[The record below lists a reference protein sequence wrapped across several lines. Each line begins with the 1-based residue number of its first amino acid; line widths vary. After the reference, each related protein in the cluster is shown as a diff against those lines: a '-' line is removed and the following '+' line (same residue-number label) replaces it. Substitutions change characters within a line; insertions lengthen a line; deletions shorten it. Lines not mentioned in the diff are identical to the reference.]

1 MATRK
6 VILVGIAEWA
16 KVFEENRDKVG
27 FKDGDAP
34 GTYEDTD
41 GACTI
46 DMILDK
52 ENMDRLIASKS
63 MKKGSPD
70 AEGRGTRVRFVRK
83 FNTGR
88 DCDCGSPVVVKSDGT
103 TGDMDV
109 DGLIGNG
116 STVAVTL
123 SVYDTRRKSIVGT
136 RLDRVKVLEH
146 VLPPSNDD
154 DDAVVSMPP
163 PQKLKVVQGEE
174 EVPF

>member
-6 VILVGIAEWA
+6 VVLTGIAEWA

-88 DCDCGSPVVVKSDGT
+88 DWDSGSPVVVKSDGT
-103 TGDMDV
+103 KWDMDV

-154 DDAVVSMPP
+154 DEVVSMPP

>member
-6 VILVGIAEWA
+6 VVLTGIAEWA
-16 KVFEENRDKVG
+16 KVFEDNRDLKG
-27 FKDGDAP
+27 FEGA
-34 GTYEDTD
+34 YEEFD

-52 ENMDRLIASKS
+52 ENMDRLSASRS

-88 DCDCGSPVVVKSDGT
+88 DWDSGSPTVLKSDGT
-103 TGDMDV
+103 KWDMDI

-116 STVAVTL
+116 SIVAVTL
-123 SVYDTRRKSIVGT
+123 SVYDTSRKSIVGT

-146 VLPPSNDD
+146 VKPPSDD
-154 DDAVVSMPP
+154 EDEVAVMPP

>member
-6 VILVGIAEWA
+6 VILVGVAEWA
-16 KVFEENRDKVG
+16 KVFEDNRDMKG
-27 FKDGDAP
+27 FEGA
-34 GTYEDTD
+34 YEEFD

-88 DCDCGSPVVVKSDGT
+88 DWDSGSPTVLKSDGT
-103 TGDMDV
+103 KWDMDI

-116 STVAVTL
+116 SIVAVTL
-123 SVYDTRRKSIVGT
+123 SVYDTSRKSIVGT

-146 VLPPSNDD
+146 VKPPSDD
-154 DDAVVSMPP
+154 EDEVAAMPP

>member
-88 DCDCGSPVVVKSDGT
+88 DWDSGSPVVVKSDGT
-103 TGDMDV
+103 KWDMDV

-146 VLPPSNDD
+146 VPPPSNDED
-154 DDAVVSMPP
+154 DVATMPP

>member
-6 VILVGIAEWA
+6 VVLTGIAEWA
-16 KVFEENRDKVG
+16 KVFEDNRDLKG
-27 FKDGDAP
+27 FEGA
-34 GTYEDTD
+34 YEEFD

-52 ENMDRLIASKS
+52 ENMDRLSASRS

-88 DCDCGSPVVVKSDGT
+88 DWDSGSPTVLKSDGT
-103 TGDMDV
+103 KWDMDI

-116 STVAVTL
+116 SIVAVTL
-123 SVYDTRRKSIVGT
+123 SVYDTSRKSIVGT

-146 VLPPSNDD
+146 VKPPSDD
-154 DDAVVSMPP
+154 DDEVAAMPP

>member
-6 VILVGIAEWA
+6 VVLTGIAEWA
-16 KVFEENRDKVG
+16 KVFEDNRDMKCFEG
-27 FKDGDAP
+27 A
-34 GTYEDTD
+34 YEEFD
-41 GACTI
+41 GACPI

-88 DCDCGSPVVVKSDGT
+88 DWDSGSPVVVKSDGT
-103 TGDMDV
+103 KWDMDV

-123 SVYDTRRKSIVGT
+123 SVYDTSRKSIVGT

-146 VLPPSNDD
+146 VKPPSDD
-154 DDAVVSMPP
+154 EDEVAAMPP

>member
-6 VILVGIAEWA
+6 VVLTGIAEWA
-16 KVFEENRDKVG
+16 KVFEDYRDLKG
-27 FKDGDAP
+27 FEGA
-34 GTYEDTD
+34 YEEFD

-88 DCDCGSPVVVKSDGT
+88 DWDSGSPTVLKSDGT
-103 TGDMDV
+103 KWDMDV

-123 SVYDTRRKSIVGT
+123 SVYDTSRKSIVGT

-146 VLPPSNDD
+146 VKPPSDD
-154 DDAVVSMPP
+154 DDEVATMPP

>member
-6 VILVGIAEWA
+6 VILTGIAEWA
-16 KVFEENRDKVG
+16 KVFEDNRDLKG
-27 FKDGDAP
+27 FEGA
-34 GTYEDTD
+34 YEEFD

-88 DCDCGSPVVVKSDGT
+88 DWDSGSPVVLKSDGT
-103 TGDMDV
+103 KWDMDV

-116 STVAVTL
+116 STVTVTL
-123 SVYDTRRKSIVGT
+123 SVYDTSRKSIVGT

-146 VLPPSNDD
+146 VKPPSDD
-154 DDAVVSMPP
+154 EDEVAAMPP

>member
-6 VILVGIAEWA
+6 VVLTGIAEWA
-16 KVFEENRDKVG
+16 KVFEDNRDLKG
-27 FKDGDAP
+27 FEGA
-34 GTYEDTD
+34 YEEFD

-52 ENMDRLIASKS
+52 ENMDRLSASRS

-88 DCDCGSPVVVKSDGT
+88 DWDSGSPVVIKSDGT
-103 TGDMDV
+103 TWDMDV

-123 SVYDTRRKSIVGT
+123 SVYDTSRKSIVGT

-146 VLPPSNDD
+146 VKPPSDD
-154 DDAVVSMPP
+154 DDEVATMPP

>member
-6 VILVGIAEWA
+6 VVLTGIAEWA
-16 KVFEENRDKVG
+16 KVFEDNRDLKG
-27 FKDGDAP
+27 FEGA
-34 GTYEDTD
+34 YEEFD

-52 ENMDRLIASKS
+52 ENMDRLSASRS
-63 MKKGSPD
+63 MKKGSAD

-88 DCDCGSPVVVKSDGT
+88 DWDSGSPVVLKSDGT
-103 TGDMDV
+103 KWDMDV

-116 STVAVTL
+116 STVTVTL
-123 SVYDTRRKSIVGT
+123 SVYDTSRKSIVGT

-146 VLPPSNDD
+146 VKPPSDD
-154 DDAVVSMPP
+154 EDEVVAMPP

>member
-6 VILVGIAEWA
+6 VVLTGIAEWA
-16 KVFEENRDKVG
+16 KVFEDNRDLKG
-27 FKDGDAP
+27 FEGA
-34 GTYEDTD
+34 YEEFD

-52 ENMDRLIASKS
+52 ENMDRLSASRS

-83 FNTGR
+83 FITGR
-88 DCDCGSPVVVKSDGT
+88 DWDSGSPVVVKSDGT
-103 TGDMDV
+103 KWDMDV

-123 SVYDTRRKSIVGT
+123 SVYDTSRKSIVGT

-146 VLPPSNDD
+146 VKPPSDD
-154 DDAVVSMPP
+154 DDEVATMPP

>member
-6 VILVGIAEWA
+6 VILTGIAEWA
-16 KVFEENRDKVG
+16 KVFEDNRDLKG
-27 FKDGDAP
+27 FEGA
-34 GTYEDTD
+34 YEEFD

-52 ENMDRLIASKS
+52 ENMDRLSASRS
-63 MKKGSPD
+63 MKKGSAD

-88 DCDCGSPVVVKSDGT
+88 DWDSGSPVVLKSDGNKW
-103 TGDMDV
+103 DMDV

-116 STVAVTL
+116 STVTVTL
-123 SVYDTRRKSIVGT
+123 SVYDTSRKSIVGT

-146 VLPPSNDD
+146 VKPPSDD
-154 DDAVVSMPP
+154 EDEVAAMPP

>member
-6 VILVGIAEWA
+6 VVLTGIAEWA
-16 KVFEENRDKVG
+16 KVFEDNRDMKG
-27 FKDGDAP
+27 FEGA
-34 GTYEDTD
+34 YEEFD

-88 DCDCGSPVVVKSDGT
+88 DWDSGSPTVLKSDGT
-103 TGDMDV
+103 KWDMDI

-116 STVAVTL
+116 SIVAVTL
-123 SVYDTRRKSIVGT
+123 SVYDTSRKSIVGT

-146 VLPPSNDD
+146 VKPPSDD
-154 DDAVVSMPP
+154 EDEVAAMPP

>member
-16 KVFEENRDKVG
+16 KVFEDNRDMKG
-27 FKDGDAP
+27 FEGA
-34 GTYEDTD
+34 YEEFD

-88 DCDCGSPVVVKSDGT
+88 DWDSGSPVVVKSDGT
-103 TGDMDV
+103 KWDMDI

-116 STVAVTL
+116 SIVAVTL
-123 SVYDTRRKSIVGT
+123 SVYDTSRKSIVGT

-146 VLPPSNDD
+146 VKPPSDD
-154 DDAVVSMPP
+154 EDEVATMPP

>member
-6 VILVGIAEWA
+6 VVLTGIAEWA
-16 KVFEENRDKVG
+16 KVFEDNRDMKG
-27 FKDGDAP
+27 FEGA
-34 GTYEDTD
+34 YEEFD

-52 ENMDRLIASKS
+52 ENMDRLIASRS

-88 DCDCGSPVVVKSDGT
+88 DWDSGSPTVLKSDGT
-103 TGDMDV
+103 KWDMDI

-116 STVAVTL
+116 STFAVTL
-123 SVYDTRRKSIVGT
+123 SVYDTSRKSIVGT

-146 VLPPSNDD
+146 VKPPSDD
-154 DDAVVSMPP
+154 EDEVAAMPP

>member
-6 VILVGIAEWA
+6 VVLTGIAEWA
-16 KVFEENRDKVG
+16 KVFEDNRDLKG
-27 FKDGDAP
+27 FEGA
-34 GTYEDTD
+34 YEEFD

-52 ENMDRLIASKS
+52 ENMDRLTASRS

-88 DCDCGSPVVVKSDGT
+88 DWDSGSPTVLKSDGT
-103 TGDMDV
+103 KWDMDV

-123 SVYDTRRKSIVGT
+123 SVYDTSRKSIVGT
-136 RLDRVKVLEH
+136 RLDKVKVLEH
-146 VLPPSNDD
+146 VKPPSDD
-154 DDAVVSMPP
+154 EDEVAAMPP

>member
-1 MATRK
+1 
-6 VILVGIAEWA
+6 
-16 KVFEENRDKVG
+16 
-27 FKDGDAP
+27 
-34 GTYEDTD
+34 
-41 GACTI
+41 
-46 DMILDK
+46 
-52 ENMDRLIASKS
+52 

-88 DCDCGSPVVVKSDGT
+88 DWDSGSPVVVKSDGT
-103 TGDMDV
+103 KWDMDV

-146 VLPPSNDD
+146 VPPPSNDED
-154 DDAVVSMPP
+154 DEVATMPP

>member
-6 VILVGIAEWA
+6 VILTGIAEWA
-16 KVFEENRDKVG
+16 KVFEDNRDLKG
-27 FKDGDAP
+27 FEGA
-34 GTYEDTD
+34 YEEFD

-52 ENMDRLIASKS
+52 ENMDRLSASRS
-63 MKKGSPD
+63 MKKGSAD

-88 DCDCGSPVVVKSDGT
+88 DWDSGSPVVLKSDGT
-103 TGDMDV
+103 KWDMDV

-116 STVAVTL
+116 STVTVTL
-123 SVYDTRRKSIVGT
+123 SVYDTSRKSIVGT

-146 VLPPSNDD
+146 VKPPSDD
-154 DDAVVSMPP
+154 DDEVATMPP

>member
-6 VILVGIAEWA
+6 VVLTGIAEWA

-27 FKDGDAP
+27 FKEGDAP

-41 GACTI
+41 GACTV
-46 DMILDK
+46 DMILDD
-52 ENMDRLIASKS
+52 ENMAKLTASKS
-63 MKKGSPD
+63 MRKGKPD
-70 AEGRGTRVRFVRK
+70 TEGRGTRVRFIRK

-88 DCDCGSPVVVKSDGT
+88 DWDSGSPVVVKADGT
-103 TGDMDV
+103 KWDFDA
-109 DGLIGNG
+109 DGKIGNG
-116 STVAVTL
+116 STVMVTL

-146 VLPPSNDD
+146 VPPPSDD
-154 DDAVVSMPP
+154 EDEVVTMPP

>member
-88 DCDCGSPVVVKSDGT
+88 DWDSGSPVVVKSDGT
-103 TGDMDV
+103 KWDMDV

-154 DDAVVSMPP
+154 DEVVSMPP

>member
-34 GTYEDTD
+34 GTFEDTD

-46 DMILDK
+46 DMILDD
-52 ENMDRLIASKS
+52 ENMSRLTASKS
-63 MKKGSPD
+63 MAQGKPD
-70 AEGRGTRVRFVRK
+70 KEGRGTRVKFKRK

-88 DCDCGSPVVVKSDGT
+88 DWDSGSPVVVKSDGT
-103 TGDMDV
+103 KWDMDV

-146 VLPPSNDD
+146 VAPPSNDED
-154 DDAVVSMPP
+154 DEVAIMPP

>member
-6 VILVGIAEWA
+6 VILTGIAEWA
-16 KVFEENRDKVG
+16 KVFEDNRDLKG
-27 FKDGDAP
+27 FEGA
-34 GTYEDTD
+34 YEEFD

-52 ENMDRLIASKS
+52 ENMDRLSASRS
-63 MKKGSPD
+63 MKKGSAD

-88 DCDCGSPVVVKSDGT
+88 DWDSGSPVVLKSDGT
-103 TGDMDV
+103 KWDMDV

-116 STVAVTL
+116 STVTVTL
-123 SVYDTRRKSIVGT
+123 SVYDTSRKSIVGT

-146 VLPPSNDD
+146 IKPPSDD
-154 DDAVVSMPP
+154 DDEVATMPP

>member
-6 VILVGIAEWA
+6 VVLTGIAEWA
-16 KVFEENRDKVG
+16 KVFEDNRDLKG
-27 FKDGDAP
+27 FEGA
-34 GTYEDTD
+34 YEEFD

-52 ENMDRLIASKS
+52 ENMDRLSASRS

-88 DCDCGSPVVVKSDGT
+88 DWDSGSPTVLKSDGT
-103 TGDMDV
+103 KWDMDI

-116 STVAVTL
+116 SIVAVTL
-123 SVYDTRRKSIVGT
+123 YV
-136 RLDRVKVLEH
+136 
-146 VLPPSNDD
+146 
-154 DDAVVSMPP
+154 
-163 PQKLKVVQGEE
+163 
-174 EVPF
+174 

>member
-6 VILVGIAEWA
+6 VILVGVAEWA
-16 KVFEENRDKVG
+16 KVFEDNRDMKG
-27 FKDGDAP
+27 FEGA
-34 GTYEDTD
+34 YEEFD

-88 DCDCGSPVVVKSDGT
+88 DWDSGSPTVLKSDGT
-103 TGDMDV
+103 KWDMDI
-109 DGLIGNG
+109 DGLIGNV
-116 STVAVTL
+116 SIVAVTL
-123 SVYDTRRKSIVGT
+123 SVYDTSRKSIVGT

-146 VLPPSNDD
+146 VKPPSDD
-154 DDAVVSMPP
+154 DDEVATMPP